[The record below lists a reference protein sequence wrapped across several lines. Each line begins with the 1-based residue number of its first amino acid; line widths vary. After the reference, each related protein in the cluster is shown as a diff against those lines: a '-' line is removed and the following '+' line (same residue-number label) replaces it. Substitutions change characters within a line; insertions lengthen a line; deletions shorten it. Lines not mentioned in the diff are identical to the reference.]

1 MASSASCVKLSNLEI
16 LLVFYTYMYIIVD
29 TKDQDGSA
37 DLEEKLKINPVH
49 EIKVGYYYG
58 YCVNSV

>member
-1 MASSASCVKLSNLEI
+1 
-16 LLVFYTYMYIIVD
+16 MYIIVD